1 MASRL
6 PRKPIDSSDTE
17 FAYTS
22 DNLFSF
28 SLLLSCI
35 GSHQGIHPPSWWLR
49 SRELFSKRPG
59 YNLLFIAARTKTK
72 RKNEKKQGICMWGS
86 PTTTSHGGEGGGRK
100 EPHPS
105 VRFLREKAIERKK
118 KWCDLFPSARELY
131 TVHWFYFECG
141 QCLRFS
147 RIFFPFTRSAYID
160 GIGHGMEK

>member
-105 VRFLREKAIERKK
+105 VRFLREKAREKEKMMWPISERQN
-118 KWCDLFPSARELY
+118 CTQFIDSILNADSVFASPAS
-131 TVHWFYFECG
+131 
-141 QCLRFS
+141 FS
-147 RIFFPFTRSAYID
+147 HLQGAPTLM
-160 GIGHGMEK
+160 G